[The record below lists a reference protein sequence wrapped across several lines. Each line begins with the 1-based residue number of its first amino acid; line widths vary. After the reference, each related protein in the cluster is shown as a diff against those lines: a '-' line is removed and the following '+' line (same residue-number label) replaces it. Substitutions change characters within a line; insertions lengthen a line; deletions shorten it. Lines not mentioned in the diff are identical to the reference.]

1 MCKNVEKHVHG
12 CCCTADE
19 TEIEN
24 NCDED
29 LDTQLLGAFE
39 LKADIEVLLDESECD
54 EEQKLI
60 AVAQLAAEI
69 ISSRPDSREC
79 AFQLMELIVD
89 LIRIEEED
97 EEDDE
102 EEYDSD

>member
-1 MCKNVEKHVHG
+1 MCKNVEKHDYG
-12 CCCTADE
+12 CCCNANQ
-19 TEIEN
+19 TEMEN

-29 LDTQLLGAFE
+29 VDTQLLGAFE
-39 LKADIEVLLDESECD
+39 LKADIETLLDESECD

-60 AVAQLAAEI
+60 AIAQLAAEI

-97 EEDDE
+97 GDDE